1 MVSLSVNEHTPAT
14 KLVEDC
20 PPSTTLHVY
29 TRVSTAGQQE
39 MGTSLQT
46 QYEEGVRRAEQ
57 LGFQWRHWNEG
68 GRSSNHED
76 IAQRPVLYSL
86 YNAIRSAQVKHL
98 YVYDQSRLSRN
109 DIVAS
114 VFRHECRKHGVT
126 IHTKDGRYDLS
137 NPSDQL
143 LTQMLN
149 AVAEFDNS
157 VRVDKTR
164 RGRIKRAK
172 DGYWMGGAPPYGY
185 AVVARRL
192 SIDHAEAVWVRL
204 MFESRAAGVSVG
216 DIKRALDS
224 NNVRPRMRKRW
235 SGASIRSVIKN
246 THHSGFYTVVD
257 RANGGEFRINCDQ
270 IVSAEIW
277 QQANEAIDAEWVRR
291 RSTPKSKK
299 TTTLLRPLL
308 FCGHCGRRF
317 VVHNTQATKSTVYYC
332 PMKQREWARVGESV
346 EKGTRFTGCGM
357 DRSIRVEALEE
368 AVFDISARVL
378 DNDAVYSAR
387 FEQSVMSGRP
397 LIVSRAHERSL
408 HRKLKELVG
417 TKNAL
422 VFIADQSERR
432 SVPVAAAVADNIKPA
447 YRHRLRIKEI
457 SEEIDQINLRLE
469 EKENY
474 EKFKNWI
481 QDLRGRFKRIK
492 GVPLE
497 EGRAIA
503 FEIIDG
509 IEVTFKKEEN
519 AHVIKVIYRHP
530 LIGSEVVRVSCL
542 PLSGGKRGMVITQG
556 GE

>member
-308 FCGHCGRRF
+308 FCGHCGRRL
-317 VVHNTQATKSTVYYC
+317 VVYDTQATKTTVYYC

-346 EKGTRFTGCGM
+346 ERGRRFTGCGL
-357 DRSIRVEALEE
+357 DRAIRVETLED
-368 AVFDISARVL
+368 AVFNISQTVL
-378 DNDAVYSAR
+378 DRGALYSAR
-387 FEQSVMSGRP
+387 FEQTVMSGRP
-397 LIVSRAHERSL
+397 LIVSRAHEKSL

-422 VFIADQSERR
+422 VFIADQSEKR
-432 SVPVAAAVADNIKPA
+432 SAPVAAAVLDDIKPA

-457 SEEIDQINLRLE
+457 SEEIDEINLRLD
-469 EKENY
+469 EKESF
-474 EKFKNWI
+474 EKFKKWI
-481 QDLRGRFKRIK
+481 QGLRERFMGISKL
-492 GVPLE
+492 P
-497 EGRAIA
+497 
-503 FEIIDG
+503 FEDRRLAVFEFIDG
-509 IEVTFKKEEN
+509 IEVRFKKEED
-519 AHVIKVIYRHP
+519 AHFLKVIYRHP
-530 LIGSEVVRVSCL
+530 LIGSEVIRVSRMRA
-542 PLSGGKRGMVITQG
+542 SRGKRLKEITEG
-556 GE
+556 AA